1 MSLIKTRHI
10 RFCNLISYKN
20 IQLLIKDLAFNMY
33 MLLVNA
39 EFMQFLDQDRRY
51 LIIQII
57 R

>member
-39 EFMQFLDQDRRY
+39 EFMQFSDQDRRY
-51 LIIQII
+51 LKIQII